1 MKKKKTFN
9 FREKLILLQVGL
21 ISVWVAWGLPFVS
34 LFFCRG
40 NFEKYPFNCEYQ
52 CRLSSQSFFLS
63 SFWEKT
69 WRHQRRGDKKC
80 LTLTTLWRRYYCVS
94 RHKRLPFFF
103 LTRFPLP
110 PSRWVIDHRQWF
122 ESTPLITWT
131 PFSSRFYFLFQFLFT
146 QTNAIAIWRSK

>member
-1 MKKKKTFN
+1 M
-9 FREKLILLQVGL
+9 
-21 ISVWVAWGLPFVS
+21 WVAWGLPFV
-34 LFFCRG
+34 FFFSCRG

-63 SFWEKT
+63 SFWEKKT

-80 LTLTTLWRRYYCVS
+80 LTLLTTLWRRRYYCVS

-110 PSRWVIDHRQWF
+110 PSRWVIDHRQCF

-131 PFSSRFYFLFQFLFT
+131 PFSSRFDFLFSIFVHPNKRHRHLAVEITTWTFS
-146 QTNAIAIWRSK
+146 I